1 MEEVVFQQDKF
12 RFYGSCATGILALLG
27 ALYSEIWVFWL
38 LFGAS
43 LLLSYRHYQD
53 LQKRIVVSKEGI
65 TDEGGQFYAWK
76 DIDHCYLENPNLVL
90 VFKKKNWEVQDH
102 NYPICLSDYN
112 ASRKELE
119 ETINRLSGKPL
130 FVQKTFEDKE
140 QQKKEDKEA
149 TKGILIFIGAI
160 IAGIGVIALFAHFY
174 SR

>member
-90 VFKKKNWEVQDH
+90 VFKKKKLGGTRPQ
-102 NYPICLSDYN
+102 LSHL
-112 ASRKELE
+112 SL
-119 ETINRLSGKPL
+119 RLQCQP
-130 FVQKTFEDKE
+130 E
-140 QQKKEDKEA
+140 
-149 TKGILIFIGAI
+149 
-160 IAGIGVIALFAHFY
+160 GIGRNHQPPLRKAPFCSEDF
-174 SR
+174 